1 MQGSLRAAARTA
13 ESGRRRLAKGIRK
26 TTRVRAGGHKGGAAK
41 WLTAM
46 PLAYGENPLFWERD
60 AGLLCLGLR
69 ELGRDTRLV
78 LQGEPGEL
86 RDAPLILGRREDFTN
101 PAWWSRWGAAGV
113 VLNSWGAPRFEPV
126 ARAIKA
132 AGLRLVVRLDS
143 NGDKSPRLDVRR
155 YYDFLYLYHRE
166 RSHPAPRLAAALK
179 TLVYFTVLAAHDGPM
194 CAHLAHADL
203 VTIESPVA
211 CERFGE
217 LLRRLGRADLINR
230 LRVLPHPVLDAFQ
243 PGSGTRQPVILAAGR
258 WESPF
263 KDAPKL
269 ARVLG
274 AVLSAEPSASAQ
286 VFGGGD
292 ALLRRE
298 LARLP
303 DAARARITVSGSV
316 PHLDLVPAM
325 QRAQVMLCTSRTE
338 SFHIASAEALC
349 CGCAVVG
356 PAEIPSMHWF
366 TSEASGTLAADRSD
380 ARLAAAVGQELAA
393 WRAGG
398 RDPARISATWRGR
411 FTARA
416 VAGDVLRLL
425 EETVAK
431 NPAGIR

>member
-1 MQGSLRAAARTA
+1 MA
-13 ESGRRRLAKGIRK
+13 
-26 TTRVRAGGHKGGAAK
+26 GAAK
-41 WLTAM
+41 WLTAI
-46 PLAYGENPLFWERD
+46 PLAHERNPLFWERD

-69 ELGRDTRLV
+69 ELGPHARLV
-78 LQGEPGEL
+78 LLGEPAASP
-86 RDAPLILGRREDFTN
+86 DAPLILGRLEDFKN
-101 PAWWSRWGAAGV
+101 PAWWSRWDAAGV

-143 NGDKSPRLDVRR
+143 NGDKSPRLDVQR
-155 YYDFLYLYHRE
+155 YFDFLSLYHRE
-166 RSHPAPRLAAALK
+166 RSHPMPRLAAAFK
-179 TLVYFTVLAAHDGPM
+179 TLLFYTVRAAHDGPM

-203 VTIESPVA
+203 VTIESPAA
-211 CERFGE
+211 CERFSE
-217 LLRRLGRADLINR
+217 LLRRLGRADLVTR

-243 PGSGTRQPVILAAGR
+243 PLTDGVKQPVILAAGR
-258 WESPF
+258 WKSPF

-269 ARVLG
+269 ARVLS
-274 AVLSAEPSASAQ
+274 AALSAEPSASAHL
-286 VFGGGD
+286 FGEGE

-303 DAARARITVSGSV
+303 DAVRARITLAGPV
-316 PHLDLVPAM
+316 PHLDLVTAM

-393 WRAGG
+393 WRAGR
-398 RDPARISATWRGR
+398 RDPAKISATWRRR

-416 VAGDVLRLL
+416 VAGEVLRLL
-425 EETVAK
+425 EETIAQE
-431 NPAGIR
+431 PAGIR